1 MLKTRFTEM
10 MGIRLPVMQG
20 GMQWIARAELAAAVS
35 NAGGLG
41 CISAMCFDDTEAL
54 RAEIRRVKALTDA
67 PFAVNLSMLPSVALS
82 GQTAD
87 FAKVIAEEHAPAVET
102 SGRSPGE
109 LIPLFKEAGVK
120 IIHKVPAVRFAQK
133 AQELGVDAVTLV
145 GFECGGHPGMDD
157 VPTAILVQRASQCL
171 QIPILAAGGI
181 MDGRGL
187 AAARCWGADGVVMG
201 TRFLLTK
208 ECDIHQNVKDW
219 MASATERDTM
229 VVQRSIQ
236 NAVRVMKNRHAEL
249 VAERE
254 TCHPTLSELMPLISG
269 KLGRKLLET
278 GEMDEGLLA
287 MGQCVGLLRQ
297 EESVNHVL
305 EEMECEYR
313 NTLSRL
319 TRQ

>member
-1 MLKTRFTEM
+1 
-10 MGIRLPVMQG
+10 
-20 GMQWIARAELAAAVS
+20 
-35 NAGGLG
+35 
-41 CISAMCFDDTEAL
+41 
-54 RAEIRRVKALTDA
+54 
-67 PFAVNLSMLPSVALS
+67 
-82 GQTAD
+82 
-87 FAKVIAEEHAPAVET
+87 
-102 SGRSPGE
+102 
-109 LIPLFKEAGVK
+109 
-120 IIHKVPAVRFAQK
+120 
-133 AQELGVDAVTLV
+133 
-145 GFECGGHPGMDD
+145 
-157 VPTAILVQRASQCL
+157 
-171 QIPILAAGGI
+171 